1 MIKKG
6 KSYIIILV
14 VTFVTYLALEYNKPK
29 EVNWFPS
36 FTTHHKIPFGTKV
49 FNDILEKR
57 LGDKI
62 TAVQEPPYIFLN
74 KNNNIS
80 GTYVLINNTLDIDK
94 SEVKKLLEW
103 TAKGNT
109 LYLAGSSFSHALKDE
124 LNFSTKTLYTNDI
137 NHHFYMQLVN
147 PSLKSDK
154 PIVFSKKSDVTYFS
168 KIDTLNTKVLG
179 VIDNFETISIK
190 NANIIKQNYG
200 DGTIILNHFPYAFTN
215 YFILEN
221 KNNTDF
227 TSSLLAYIDTT
238 KNVYVDNHHKTGK
251 TFYTSPM
258 RIFLSAKELKWAY
271 YIALIGALFYVFFE
285 GKRKQRAIPVVT
297 PLKNQTL
304 AFTRTIADMYY
315 QKNRQKEIAEHKI
328 NFFMD
333 FVRSKFHVNTLEKN
347 DDFYN
352 TVSARS
358 FHTKEEVKNLFL
370 FLDNLMNKHSI
381 TNDELLALDKK
392 IEQFKEKANGSK

>member
-124 LNFSTKTLYTNDI
+124 LNLSSKTLYTNDI

-200 DGTIILNHFPYAFTN
+200 DGIVILNHFPYAFTN

-358 FHTKEEVKNLFL
+358 FHTKEEIKNLFL